1 MENFRSE
8 IDLKEKDHF
17 KLNSIVNNV
26 EESINSVRLELV
38 EFICST
44 NNLFFL
50 LNQVKKKFTEYDDK
64 MRHCAKEIDEFRDL
78 TENLTIYLNTDVTGK
93 INGILKFLGVSLIVS
108 LL

>member
-1 MENFRSE
+1 
-8 IDLKEKDHF
+8 
-17 KLNSIVNNV
+17 
-26 EESINSVRLELV
+26 
-38 EFICST
+38 
-44 NNLFFL
+44 
-50 LNQVKKKFTEYDDK
+50 